1 MTDEHKG
8 TDAAADARR
17 RGPSR
22 RLLLIGGLALGGG
35 VAVGVALWPYS
46 RLPEQRRMVGRE
58 GAYVLSGAVR
68 IASDGAVS
76 VIYPHA
82 DMGTG
87 NGTALAQIL
96 AEEMDADWE
105 TISIERA
112 PADIAFANGALGQA
126 FLRGDTEIPGFLAGP
141 AWMVTRRI
149 AEAMKLQITGGST
162 AISMTGMEGMR
173 YAGASA
179 RYMLVRAAA
188 KSWGVRSE
196 EIEVRSGRLFHASGR
211 EAGFGEF
218 AEASLEFTPPARL
231 AYKSRDAYRIVGQP
245 MKRFD
250 TPAKVNGQAIYSGDV
265 RLPGMLFAAVRLCPR
280 AGGTL
285 DSVDPAPALSR
296 RGVVKAV
303 TFDTGFAVLADNF
316 WRARTAA
323 DALEPRWTFPEGA
336 GMNSEAVLAAMEAGL
351 SGEGLKSDYSR
362 GPVADR
368 FAADG
373 ARIVERVYNAPYLAH
388 AAMETVG
395 CVAHFHSNGLEV
407 WGAFQDAL
415 GARYAAAKFAGLKPE
430 AVEIHHTEMGGAFGR
445 RINNDYLETAI
456 AIARQVDA
464 PVNLIY
470 SREEDMRHDFYRNA
484 SAARMRAV
492 LGDDGRPTAVSHAY
506 AERHDPPDA
515 SHFPY
520 DLEAVEARFTT
531 GGNPAPWGAWRSVDH
546 STQGFFIESFV
557 DELAAE
563 AGQDPYLYRRGL
575 LEGNPRACAVLD
587 AVADMSGWTS
597 NQAASVKRSLGIA
610 FKSSFG
616 TLVAEVVEVEI
627 GADGRIRTPRVWVA
641 ADPGLAVNPDG
652 FAQQMESGVIYG
664 LSAALYGEITFKDG
678 QAVQSN
684 FWDYPVLRM
693 ADSPRI
699 EVRILQSGEKT
710 GGAGEPGT
718 PPVAAA
724 LANAVFAAS
733 GKRVRSLPLAKT
745 TVSGSV

>member
-1 MTDEHKG
+1 MTDDHKG
-8 TDAAADARR
+8 SRTEAGSGR

-22 RLLLIGGLALGGG
+22 RLLLVGGLALGGG
-35 VAVGVALWPYS
+35 AALGVALWPYS
-46 RLPEQRRMVGRE
+46 RLPDQTRIVGRE
-58 GAYVLSGAVR
+58 GAFVLSGAVR
-68 IASDGAVS
+68 IARDGGVT

-87 NGTALAQIL
+87 NGTALAQL
-96 AEEMDADWE
+96 VAEEMDADWA
-105 TISIERA
+105 TVSIERA

-126 FLRGDTEIPGFLAGP
+126 FLRGDAEIPGFLAGP
-141 AWMVTRRI
+141 SWLVTRRI

-162 AISMTGMEGMR
+162 AVSMTGMEGMR
-173 YAGASA
+173 YAGAGA

-188 KSWGVRSE
+188 KSWGVPPD
-196 EIEVRSGRLFHASGR
+196 EIEVRSGRLIHASGR
-211 EAGFGEF
+211 EAGFGDF

-231 AYKSRDAYRIVGQP
+231 AYKSREAYRIVGQP

-250 TPAKVNGQAIYSGDV
+250 TPAKVTGQAIYSGDV

-280 AGGTL
+280 SGGTL

-296 RGVVKAV
+296 RGVIKTV

-323 DALEPRWTFPEGA
+323 DALEPRWSFPEGP
-336 GMNSEAVLAAMEAGL
+336 GMNSQAVLAAMEAGL
-351 SGEGLKSDYSR
+351 DGDGLKSDYSR
-362 GPVADR
+362 GPVSDR
-368 FAADG
+368 FAAEG
-373 ARIVERVYNAPYLAH
+373 AKVVERTYNAPYLAH

-395 CVAHFHSNGLEV
+395 CVAHMHSGGLEI

-415 GARYAAAKFAGLKPE
+415 GARYSAAKFAGLKPE
-430 AVEIHHTEMGGAFGR
+430 AVVVHHTEMGGAFGR
-445 RINNDYLETAI
+445 RINTDYLETAI
-456 AIARQVDA
+456 SVARQVDA

-492 LGDDGRPTAVSHAY
+492 LGEDGRPTAISHTY

-546 STQGFFIESFV
+546 STQGFFIESFI

-563 AGQDPYLYRRGL
+563 AGQDPYLYRRAL
-575 LEGNPRACAVLD
+575 LEGNPRARAVLD
-587 AVADMSGWTS
+587 AVADMSGWTA
-597 NQAASVKRSLGIA
+597 NQTAPAKRSLGIA

-616 TLVAEVVEVEI
+616 TFVAEVVEVEI
-627 GADGRIRTPRVWVA
+627 AADGRIRTPRVWVA

-664 LSAALYGEITFKDG
+664 LSAALYGEITFEDG

-693 ADSPRI
+693 GESPRI
-699 EVRILQSGEKT
+699 EVRILQSGART

-724 LANAVFAAS
+724 VANAVFAAS
-733 GKRVRSLPLAKT
+733 GVRVRSLPLAKASL
-745 TVSGSV
+745 SGSV